1 MLLLNLVCLLIIL
14 IHDSQCNNDSPR
26 AGLPTCPTWTYRSST
41 NNQCVCGIKLH
52 RNIICDPSTLTTVVT
67 ERFICV
73 FFSRELHTTL
83 AGTCPYGF
91 SGVLPRNASEIDVP
105 EESERF
111 CSHLHRTGQLCGEC
125 EENYTLPVYSYYLG
139 CVKCESYENGW
150 VKFAAA
156 AFLPL
161 TLFYIIVITFRIS
174 ATSPTLNTFIM
185 VNQIIAVPAIIRELY
200 TISLGTSSHQL
211 YSSNFIIAVIAIWNL
226 DFFRSF
232 YGPICLHPD
241 LNYQQ
246 VLLFEYAIGL
256 YPLLLIIFTYLLIK
270 LHDNFAI
277 IVLLWKPVHR
287 LLAVFRRQW
296 KNQSY
301 LVHAL
306 ATFIVL
312 SYVKILNTSFEF
324 LIPSHVYNM
333 KGQIVNKA
341 YWYYNGSVDMTSR
354 DYLPYLM
361 VAIFMLLTF
370 NILPLLLLALYP
382 FKCVQRL
389 LHNHLPLRCKVAL
402 QIYMDA
408 FHGCYQD
415 TTHDYRHFATLYMAV
430 RFLNLL
436 AISVF
441 SIKLYAP
448 AALTIFV
455 FTLALIAKFQPY
467 KCKKSN
473 TADIVML
480 LAVVVLYTSTS
491 MHVTDNRLFPNWLS
505 RIVSGTAAL
514 TIYCYVLFLILLK
527 LNIFVKVAQ
536 CFKKGKSFLNSSR
549 FDKIKRGEFE
559 VNVTVEDQVLL
570 NHDEADYNS
579 CNTR

>member
-1 MLLLNLVCLLIIL
+1 M
-14 IHDSQCNNDSPR
+14 QAP
-26 AGLPTCPTWTYRSST
+26 A
-41 NNQCVCGIKLH
+41 
-52 RNIICDPSTLTTVVT
+52 
-67 ERFICV
+67 
-73 FFSRELHTTL
+73 
-83 AGTCPYGF
+83 CPYGS

-105 EESERF
+105 EESEWF
-111 CSHLHRTGQLCGEC
+111 CSHLHRMGQLCGEC
-125 EENYTLPVYSYYLG
+125 EANYTLPIYSYYLG

-150 VKFAAA
+150 VRFAAA

-161 TLFYIIVITFRIS
+161 TVFYIIVVAFRIS
-174 ATSPTLNTFIM
+174 ATSPTLNAFIM
-185 VNQIIAVPAIIRELY
+185 VNQLIAIPSITREIY
-200 TISLGTSSHQL
+200 TLSLGSD
-211 YSSNFIIAVIAIWNL
+211 SSNFVIAVIAIWNL
-226 DFFRSF
+226 DFFRTF
-232 YGPICLHPD
+232 YRPICLHPD

-246 VLLFEYAIGL
+246 VLLLEYAIGL

-324 LIPSHVYNM
+324 LIPSHVYDM
-333 KGQIVNKA
+333 KGHIVNRA
-341 YWYYNGSVDMTSR
+341 YWYYDGTVDMTSK

-382 FKCVQRL
+382 FKCVQKLL
-389 LHNHLPLRCKVAL
+389 LHNRLSLRYKVAL

-408 FHGCYQD
+408 FQGCYED

-430 RFLNLL
+430 RVLNLL

-441 SIKLYAP
+441 SIKLYVP
-448 AALTIFV
+448 AALIIFM
-455 FTLALIAKFQPY
+455 FTLALVARFQPY
-467 KCKKSN
+467 KCKKNN

-480 LAVVVLYTSTS
+480 LAVIVQYTSIS
-491 MHVTDNRLFPNWLS
+491 MHLIDNRLFPNWLN
-505 RIVSGTAAL
+505 RIVSGAAAL
-514 TIYCYVLFLILLK
+514 TIYCYLLFLILSK

-536 CFKKGKSFLNSSR
+536 CFKKSKLFLIFSR
-549 FDKIKRGEFE
+549 FDKTEHSELE

-579 CNTR
+579 CNNN